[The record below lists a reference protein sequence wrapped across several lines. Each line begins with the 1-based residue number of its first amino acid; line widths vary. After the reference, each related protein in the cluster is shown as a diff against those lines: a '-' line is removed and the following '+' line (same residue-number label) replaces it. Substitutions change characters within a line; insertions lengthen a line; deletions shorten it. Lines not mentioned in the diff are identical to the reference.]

1 MNVLIIDEVS
11 MIRRETFE
19 DLDIAFKNIKQ
30 NLLPFGGLSLLL
42 IGDSLQLSPVNQK
55 RVFIK
60 PSKGSNSSYSMNGCG
75 KNFNYMNWLKT
86 FGRAVIQILFS
97 C

>member
-1 MNVLIIDEVS
+1 MKVLIIDEVS
-11 MIRRETFE
+11 VIRRETCE

-60 PSKGSNSSYSMNGCG
+60 PSKGSNSSYSIMVVG
-75 KNFNYMNWLKT
+75 KIST
-86 FGRAVIQILFS
+86 T
-97 C
+97 